1 MDSSRG
7 PRSAQLAPASR
18 QQQQIETMNRIRVA
32 LGEVHSPMLRD
43 ILAHITNSQRDMELI
58 GELPLNHLKQSIAE
72 NKPDVVICDVQQEEF
87 PRVCV
92 ELFAEADPPV
102 VVGLARDGRDASVCI
117 PNAGVAQ
124 LMSVVR
130 SATWQADE
138 SKIVELARPPATDR
152 TVEVTDPY
160 ASNQECLE
168 DQLRLVDLALLA
180 ELEAFESTVWEESTQ
195 RLQGLAISPDEV
207 RALLENAPPGT
218 LQGASGE
225 LRRRRAR
232 LQEWTAK
239 RIAAFAG
246 QPGRPPFVR
255 LIEQFG
261 LRPFEQFCVAATL
274 ALEIDRNKYGKAFAL
289 LQDDVTRKQPSFE
302 LFLRLWAGTDD
313 AARVDPRRAFDTS
326 QPLRRWNLLHLTTRE
341 TTEPS
346 AMFGRRVEL
355 DDRIS
360 RFLLGLD
367 DLGPQLNEF
376 AAAGFWE
383 SESLRVPPP
392 GALEA
397 RLIELVANIQRNAPG
412 APSRVVV
419 HVYGRHGSGRKSLVA
434 FVCQQRG
441 LRLLRIDAARLV
453 SLPASAFDEAMVA
466 LAREAML
473 EPSAACLENVD
484 HLLDDDGPS
493 AHALRTV
500 AGVLGTFSPV
510 SFVLGQRAW
519 SPEGIFGEA
528 VFHSVPVGL
537 PDVASAQRIWVEEL
551 IDTPLAPEAGG
562 RARAAAELASRFR
575 LSAGQ
580 IRDAVAAAQTRALWY
595 HPANAALTLHELYR
609 GCREQCSQRLGALA
623 RQVTTEFGWDD
634 LVLPVKQ
641 RSQLRE
647 LETAIRNAGG
657 VLQDWNFESR
667 LPYGRGI
674 TALFFGQSGT
684 GKTMAAGI
692 LARELGLDLYKIDL
706 SRVVSKY
713 IGETE
718 KNLDR
723 IFQQAEDA
731 NAMLFFD
738 EADALFGK
746 RSAIKDAHDRYAN
759 IEIAYLLQKMEERLG
774 VTILATNL
782 KTNMDEAFVRRIR
795 FGIEFPMP
803 EYEERLNIWKRSLP
817 AGISLA
823 DDVDLPLLAKRLRIS
838 GGSIMNV
845 CLGAASIAYRPGGT
859 IAMEHLAH
867 SARRELEK
875 LGHQFTESDFGRADV
890 SGGGVAHGR
899 SRT

>member
-1 MDSSRG
+1 MDSSAAPRRG
-7 PRSAQLAPASR
+7 QSPSAL
-18 QQQQIETMNRIRVA
+18 QQIEAMNRIRVA
-32 LGEVHSPMLRD
+32 LGEVHSTMLRD
-43 ILAHITNSQRDMELI
+43 ILAHITNSQRDMELL
-58 GELPLNHLKQSIAE
+58 GELPQERLKQAIAE
-72 NKPDVVICDVQQEEF
+72 NKPDVLICDVRQEEF

-92 ELFAEADPPV
+92 ELFSEPDPPI
-102 VVGLARDGRDASVCI
+102 VVGLARDGREASVCI

-124 LMSVVR
+124 LVSVIR
-130 SATWQADE
+130 SATSEADE
-138 SKIVELARPPATDR
+138 SKVVELARPPDANR
-152 TVEVTDPY
+152 AVEATDPY
-160 ASNQECLE
+160 TSNSECLD
-168 DQLRLVDLALLA
+168 DQLRCLDLALLA
-180 ELEAFESTVWEESTQ
+180 EVETFEATVWEEGTQ
-195 RLQGLAISPDEV
+195 RLQGLAVSPDEV
-207 RALLENAPPGT
+207 RSLLEQVPET
-218 LQGASGE
+218 TMQRASGE
-225 LRRRRAR
+225 LRRRRTR

-239 RIAAFAG
+239 RIAASM
-246 QPGRPPFVR
+246 GRPDRPRFVR

-274 ALEIDRNKYGKAFAL
+274 ALEIDRNKYGKAYAL

-302 LFLRLWAGTDD
+302 LFLRLWVATDD
-313 AARVDPRRAFDTS
+313 PGRSDVGGAFDTS
-326 QPLRRWNLLHLTTRE
+326 RPLRRWNLLHLTARE
-341 TTEPS
+341 ATEPS

-355 DDRIS
+355 DDRIA
-360 RFLLGLD
+360 RFLLGLE
-367 DLGPQLNEF
+367 DLGPQLGEF
-376 AAAGFWE
+376 AGAGLWE
-383 SESLRVPPP
+383 QESLLVPPP

-397 RLIELVANIQRNAPG
+397 RLIELVANIQDNVPA

-419 HVYGRHGSGRKSLVA
+419 HVHGRRGSGRRSLVA
-434 FVCQQRG
+434 AVCQHRG
-441 LRLLRIDAARLV
+441 LRLLRVDAARLV
-453 SLPASAFDEAMVA
+453 SLTAPALDDAMVA
-466 LAREAML
+466 LAREARL
-473 EPSAACLENVD
+473 EPTAVCLENLD
-484 HLLDDDGPS
+484 HLIEEDGPS
-493 AHALRTV
+493 AHALHTV

-510 SFVLGQRAW
+510 SFVVGQRAW
-519 SPEGIFGEA
+519 APEGQFGEA

-537 PDVASAQRIWVEEL
+537 PDVASAHRIWFDEL
-551 IDTPLAPEAGG
+551 TDALLAPEVGG
-562 RARAAAELASRFR
+562 RARAATELASRFR
-575 LSAGQ
+575 LSPGQ
-580 IRDAVAAAQTRALWY
+580 IHDAVAAAQTRALW
-595 HPANAALTLHELYR
+595 HRPANSALTLHDLYR
-609 GCREQCSQRLGALA
+609 GCREQCSHRLGSLA

-634 LVLPVKQ
+634 LVLPQKQ

-674 TALFFGQSGT
+674 NALFFGQSGT

-759 IEIAYLLQKMEERLG
+759 IEVAYLLQKMEERLG

-795 FGIEFPMP
+795 CWIEFPMP
-803 EYEERLNIWKRSLP
+803 DYEERLQIWKRSMP
-817 AGISLA
+817 REISLA
-823 DDVDLPLLAKRLRIS
+823 DDVDLALLAKRLRIS

-845 CLGAASIAYRPGGT
+845 CVGAASLAYRPGGA

-867 SARRELEK
+867 AARRELEK
-875 LGHQFTESDFGRADV
+875 LGHQYTASDFGQVDT
-890 SGGGVAHGR
+890 SGGAVVHGR
-899 SRT
+899 TRA